1 MAKESSRLVN
11 PKEVASHPKYEVM
24 IQEAIVTL
32 NERKGSSRQAIKNYI
47 LTTYKLPDN
56 NLTNK
61 RLRLA
66 VKKGV
71 NNGLLFF
78 PNGPSGT
85 IKLIKKEQIK
95 KEKEEPEKKEKPS
108 FFQNGPSDT
117 IKYVMIKKE

>member
-1 MAKESSRLVN
+1 
-11 PKEVASHPKYEVM
+11 
-24 IQEAIVTL
+24 AIVAL

-71 NNGLLFF
+71 NNGILFF
-78 PNGPSGT
+78 PN
-85 IKLIKKEQIK
+85 EQIK
-95 KEKEEPEKKEKPS
+95 KEKEEPDKKEKPS

-117 IKYVMIKKE
+117 IKYVKIKKEKNGEEFNLSNILDEYPDGSQILREIFKIRII

>member
-1 MAKESSRLVN
+1 MDFNFAKFYHQQKLLNTKVTDEDIAKLYLSQ
-11 PKEVASHPKYEVM
+11 
-24 IQEAIVTL
+24 QEAIVAL

-78 PNGPSGT
+78 PNGPS
-85 IKLIKKEQIK
+85 
-95 KEKEEPEKKEKPS
+95 
-108 FFQNGPSDT
+108 DT
-117 IKYVMIKKE
+117 IKYVMIKKEK